1 MSFLG
6 APYPIIPH
14 PRGFLRTIPG
24 INAIRADLLLL
35 LQTTPGE
42 RVMLPTYGT
51 DLKSVLFDQNDGTS
65 INAARNAI
73 IESITN
79 WEPRI
84 VVSDLTVNIGDGI
97 SDNNLNRLE
106 EGDKQHIMFISIEFS
121 LLSDITEV
129 QSLTLEIPLSG

>member
-6 APYPIIPH
+6 APYPIVPH
-14 PRGFLRTIPG
+14 PRGFLRTISG
-24 INAIRADLLLL
+24 IDAIRADLLLL
-35 LQTTPGE
+35 LQTSPGE

-51 DLKSVLFDQNDGTS
+51 DLNSVLFDQNDGS
-65 INAARNAI
+65 AANFARNTI
-73 IESITN
+73 IEAITN

-84 VVSDLTVNIGDGI
+84 VVSDLTVNIGGEI
-97 SDNNLNRLE
+97 SSNDLNRLE

-121 LLSDITEV
+121 LLNDITEV